1 MSGFLHSLTNTVK
14 HWYLPLIIGIL
25 FILLGAYIMTVPLET
40 YVTLSIF
47 FSVSFFV
54 TGLLEVVFSLQNSRS
69 LQGWGWYLVSGLL
82 SLAIGIYLMTYPG
95 ISITILPFVIGFTL
109 LFRSFQLLGIAF
121 DLKSSKVLGWG
132 NLAIASVLGIILS
145 FLLIANPLFTMV
157 SVVTLTALSFMMVGI
172 AAIVLAFN
180 LKKMKDLP
188 NKLSKEAKDRIQE
201 LQNEISKLYHQQQ
214 P

>member
-69 LQGWGWYLVSGLL
+69 LQGWGWYLVSSLL

>member
-95 ISITILPFVIGFTL
+95 ISMTILPFVIGFTL

>member
-1 MSGFLHSLTNTVK
+1 
-14 HWYLPLIIGIL
+14 
-25 FILLGAYIMTVPLET
+25 
-40 YVTLSIF
+40 
-47 FSVSFFV
+47 
-54 TGLLEVVFSLQNSRS
+54 
-69 LQGWGWYLVSGLL
+69 WGWYLVSGLL

>member
-95 ISITILPFVIGFTL
+95 ISMTILPVVIAFTL

>member
-1 MSGFLHSLTNTVK
+1 M
-14 HWYLPLIIGIL
+14 
-25 FILLGAYIMTVPLET
+25 
-40 YVTLSIF
+40 
-47 FSVSFFV
+47 
-54 TGLLEVVFSLQNSRS
+54 
-69 LQGWGWYLVSGLL
+69 
-82 SLAIGIYLMTYPG
+82 
-95 ISITILPFVIGFTL
+95 
-109 LFRSFQLLGIAF
+109 
-121 DLKSSKVLGWG
+121 KSSKVLGWG